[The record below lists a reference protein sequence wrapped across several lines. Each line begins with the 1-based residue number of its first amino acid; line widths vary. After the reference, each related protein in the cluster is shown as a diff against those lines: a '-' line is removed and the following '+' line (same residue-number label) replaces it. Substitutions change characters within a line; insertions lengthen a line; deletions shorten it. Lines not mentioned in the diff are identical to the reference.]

1 MLKSQPLYPRVNWK
15 ANNSSPQFIKRNE
28 RNEQSFL
35 ANKEPQHELI
45 IFIVINYIVC
55 FVCYCLKLYN
65 PNFIYKD
72 IMIIMIVTIV
82 VKYLKAVA
90 IIKEICRGE
99 ISSSLSL
106 FPPIVVFKH
115 RTCSDSLLTPH
126 HSELWD
132 LSFYIFKVPPQST
145 SRQPAE
151 QTQSNGRI
159 EEFWPHSA
167 LPNKQLIHRNF
178 FSLQE
183 LKTGIKQDNPHEYIL
198 LSWISFLSWIWLS
211 GIYELCRIFDARCL
225 NVFIPGINYLSNP
238 SKLCN
243 VTSSQVR

>member
-35 ANKEPQHELI
+35 ANKEPQHEFI
-45 IFIVINYIVC
+45 IFIVTNYIVC
-55 FVCYCLKLYN
+55 FVCYCFKLYN

-132 LSFYIFKVPPQST
+132 LSFYIVPPQST

-178 FSLQE
+178 FFFARAKNWN
-183 LKTGIKQDNPHEYIL
+183 KTGQPT
-198 LSWISFLSWIWLS
+198 WIHFVNL
-211 GIYELCRIFDARCL
+211 D
-225 NVFIPGINYLSNP
+225 FIPFVNLTEWDLWVVSNLWCQMFKCIYPRNKLSVK
-238 SKLCN
+238 SIK
-243 VTSSQVR
+243 VM